1 MREPYTA
8 ADACDAAVATVATD
22 AAAPGAGDAAFF
34 GIIYIY

>member
-1 MREPYTA
+1 MRDSYTA
-8 ADACDAAVATVATD
+8 ADACDAADAAD